1 MAGKYEAGWGSAAD
15 VESLKRHLGAQ
26 SFAALCIGMDLG
38 QGTEPVLIVKSSRDL
53 LHSLR
58 AARAEPEVAWLIHRT
73 DLGPVVCLVVRTQ
86 AEGVGSLAGETYF
99 DPAGE
104 GDRELLGSMTSRT
117 RLRVVFLDEDME
129 IDWVAE
135 IPWDEVRRLETEQ
148 VIDRAEELIE
158 SAKNYDFLKAKESF
172 QDSVPLDQL
181 LARAFPQ

>member
-1 MAGKYEAGWGSAAD
+1 MAGKHDAGWGPAAG
-15 VESLKRHLGAQ
+15 VESVKRYLEAQ
-26 SFAALCIGMDLG
+26 SFAVLCVGMDLG

-53 LHSLR
+53 LDSLR
-58 AARAEPEVAWLIHRT
+58 AAGAQPEVAWMVHRT

-104 GDRELLGSMTSRT
+104 GDRELIGSMTSRT

-129 IDWVAE
+129 LEWVAE

-148 VIDRAEELIE
+148 VIDRAEELME
-158 SAKNYDFLKAKESF
+158 SAKSYDFSKAKENF